1 MRKKYVRKKIPQGL
15 FNSRLGG
22 IFFMEEVVSRIS
34 RKHALCFMATVRKLF
49 RDIIFHLGFQILH
62 PHIG

>member
-1 MRKKYVRKKIPQGL
+1 MRKKYVCKKIPQGL

-22 IFFMEEVVSRIS
+22 IFFMEEVVSQIS
-34 RKHALCFMATVRKLF
+34 RKHALCFMATVSCSEISFF
-49 RDIIFHLGFQILH
+49 RLGFQILH